1 MNITL
6 KDTGAAT
13 AISEKRISA
22 SGRRRR
28 REAIQTAHRLF
39 SEQGY
44 EQTSLQQIAAAAD
57 TTVPTLYNY
66 FGSKQGLLLAI
77 FDTAMQRLAEI
88 LEIRSYPHIDDAVEF
103 LVEVQIQMLTSF
115 ANVLNPVLWVEL
127 QACRIQRSGGEL
139 ADPRTTAFFVSHVRN
154 CLEEMK
160 MRGMIAA
167 RQEVG
172 IIAEIIDHLTLATLL
187 DHLSRGVF
195 DPEDL
200 RGRLARILT
209 PLARILHQGPR

>member
-1 MNITL
+1 MNITV
-6 KDTGAAT
+6 KDTGKAT

-28 REAIQTAHRLF
+28 REAIQTAHQLF

-44 EQTSLQQIAAAAD
+44 EQTSLQQIAEAAE

-88 LEIRSYPHIDDAVEF
+88 LETRGYPDIDDAVEF
-103 LVEVQIQMLTSF
+103 LVEVQIEMLTNF
-115 ANVLNPVLWVEL
+115 ANVLDPALLVEI
-127 QACRIQRSGGEL
+127 QAYHFQRSGGEL
-139 ADPRTTAFFVSHVRN
+139 AYPRTTAFFVSHVHN
-154 CLEEMK
+154 CLEEMTT
-160 MRGMIAA
+160 RGMIAA
-167 RQEVG
+167 RQEVEV
-172 IIAEIIDHLTLATLL
+172 IAEIIDYLTLATTME
-187 DHLSRGVF
+187 HLSRGVF
-195 DPEDL
+195 DAEDL

-209 PLARILHQGPR
+209 PVIRGCFPGNI